1 MKTNVFLALI
11 LSVFFFGNLQAQ
23 TKADEQGTWT
33 PAGMMKYRNI
43 TDTDISP
50 DGKYIAYVVRDA
62 VMEGEKSEYSSQIW
76 ITATDGGLN
85 VQYTRGEKSAMA
97 PQFSPDGQKVAFL
110 SNRQGDKMQVFMMR
124 LLGGEAEQITK
135 EKQGV
140 SSFKWSP
147 DGTKIGL
154 VIRDKDTEEEEKQK
168 KEKRDVILVDQNYK
182 YNHIYTVD
190 ISKKEYPVKR
200 ITKGAFHVNSIDWSP
215 DNSTIVFSHSPNPT
229 INSGFIESDI
239 SIVPADSGA
248 VKALVTRPGIDA
260 NPKFSPD
267 GKTIAFQTHGGKPEA
282 VGLSDINVVAVAGG
296 TPQKLI
302 QTPDRN
308 ANLLGWNI
316 DGKEVFVSET
326 NRTSQ
331 TMFAVP
337 TSPTIALE
345 NKVKVVNSPLTS
357 TEGNAASFSF
367 STNGKMAYV
376 YEKLNTPEEVYVV
389 NRSGGESKAVSNVNA
404 DYKAGEYAQSEVIQW
419 KSKDGMEIEGILT
432 YPKGYEKGK
441 KYPVILQ
448 IHGGPA
454 GVFTKNYTGKPSIYM
469 TQLFAEKGYVVLRP
483 NPRGSEGYGKDFRYA
498 NVKDW
503 GYGDYQDIIT
513 GVDDLIKKGIA
524 DKDRQFVMGWSYG
537 GYMTSW
543 VVTQTNRFKA
553 ASMGA
558 GLPNLISMTTTTD
571 ISNYLV
577 AHMGGKNF
585 WEDYEEYE
593 KHSAIYQFKNVVT
606 PTQVIHGANDLR
618 VPFTQGQEFYEAL
631 KMKGIPTEMIVYPR
645 TPHGPTEP
653 KLLMDVSPR
662 ILTWFKKFDTKK

>member
-1 MKTNVFLALI
+1 MKKIKYVLFITLI
-11 LSVFFFGNLQAQ
+11 LSSMCSIAQ
-23 TKADEQGTWT
+23 TAWT
-33 PAGMMKYRNI
+33 PEGMMKYRNI

-50 DGKYIAYVVRDA
+50 DGKYIAYVVSDA
-62 VMEGEKSEYSSQIW
+62 VMEGEKSEYNSQIW
-76 ITATDGGLN
+76 IAATDGAFN

-110 SNRQGDKMQVFMMR
+110 SNREGDKMQVFMMR
-124 LLGGEAEQITK
+124 LMGGEPEQITT
-135 EKQGV
+135 EKSGV

-154 VIRDKDTEEEEKQK
+154 VMKDPDTEEEEKQK

-182 YNHIYTVD
+182 YNHIYSVNL
-190 ISKKEYPVKR
+190 SEKEYPVQR
-200 ITKGAFHVNSIDWSP
+200 ITKGDFHVNSFDWSP

-239 SIVPADSGA
+239 STVPADSGA
-248 VKALVTRPGIDA
+248 VQALVIRPGVDA
-260 NPKFSPD
+260 NPTFSPD
-267 GKTIAFQTHGGKPEA
+267 GKKIAFETHGGRPEA
-282 VGLSDINVVAVAGG
+282 VGLSDISVVAATGG
-296 TPQKLI
+296 TPQKLM

-308 ANLLGWNI
+308 ANLLAWSA
-316 DGKEVFVSET
+316 DGTEVFVSET
-326 NRTSQ
+326 NRTSR
-331 TMFAVP
+331 TMYAIP
-337 TSPTIALE
+337 ASPSVALE
-345 NKVKVVNSPLTS
+345 NNIEVAISPLTS
-357 TEGNAASFSF
+357 AEGNAGSFSF
-367 STNGKMAYV
+367 STSGNQMAYV
-376 YEKLNTPEEVYVV
+376 FEKPNTPEEVYVA
-389 NRSGGESKAVSNVNA
+389 NKEGGEPKAVSSVNA
-404 DYKAGEYAQSEVIQW
+404 DYEAGEYATSEVIRW
-419 KSKDGMEIEGILT
+419 KSKDGMEVEGILT

-454 GVFTKNYTGKPSIYM
+454 GVFTKNYTGQPSIYM
-469 TQLFAEKGYVVLRP
+469 TQYFAEKGYVVLRP
-483 NPRGSEGYGKDFRYA
+483 NPRGSTGYGKEFRYA

-503 GYGDYQDIIT
+503 GYGDYQDIVT
-513 GVDDLIKKGIA
+513 GVDDLIKRGIA

-543 VVTQTNRFKA
+543 VVTQTDRFKA

-558 GLPNLISMTTTTD
+558 GLPNLVSMTTTTD

-593 KHSAIYQFKNVVT
+593 KHSAIYQFKNVMT

-631 KMKGIPTEMIVYPR
+631 KMKGIPTEMVVYPR

-662 ILTWFKKFDTKK
+662 ILTWFEKFDTEK